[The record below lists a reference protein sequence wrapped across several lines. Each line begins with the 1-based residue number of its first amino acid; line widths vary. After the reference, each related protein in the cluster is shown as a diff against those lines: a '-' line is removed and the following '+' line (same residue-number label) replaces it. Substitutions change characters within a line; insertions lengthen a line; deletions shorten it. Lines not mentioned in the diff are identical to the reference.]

1 MSNIVAR
8 FGEKITQNFIIW
20 LVLGCYLNF
29 FVTVS
34 RIAHMIA
41 DVDFELS
48 CARKAP
54 QIRCHFLRQWW
65 SSFTDACITFTFI
78 QYGARVLVRLIIQ
91 RIFFVFYTKSLVVVI
106 VVVVVIFI
114 FICQSGKC
122 KIWRKWENERE
133 DTVFVIIIS
142 LVSHKWKRQCL
153 LQQWKSTNKILCPW
167 SNLKISSWMSESW
180 IVRVELWE
188 LNKMNIV
195 WWCSH
200 FSHRY
205 PYILFK
211 SDYTIKGLQRMYS
224 RANSI

>member
-106 VVVVVIFI
+106 VVVFVIFI

-133 DTVFVIIIS
+133 NSVFVIIMS
-142 LVSHKWKRQCL
+142 LVSHKWKRQC
-153 LQQWKSTNKILCPW
+153 
-167 SNLKISSWMSESW
+167 SNNEKAQTKYYVHEAISKYRVEW
-180 IVRVELWE
+180 VRVELWE
-188 LNKMNIV
+188 LNCESWIR
-195 WWCSH
+195 W
-200 FSHRY
+200 
-205 PYILFK
+205 ILCDDAHI
-211 SDYTIKGLQRMYS
+211 SPTDIHIYYS
-224 RANSI
+224 SLITQ